1 MDKAPL
7 FIGLAGYGTVGSG
20 LAEVLHTNKACI
32 MRRLGREIRIKRV
45 LERDQDRVR
54 QSPFL
59 DKTVGVGTDPTEL
72 YNDPDIALVVELMG
86 GIDFPAQVI
95 KGALQAGKHVV
106 TANKALLA
114 EAGAELFTLAAR
126 QGLSLGYEASV
137 CGAIPIVQAL
147 RESLAGNEVVNITG
161 ILNGTSNFIL
171 SEMSTKGMPFDE
183 ALAEAQALGYAEAI
197 PTLDIEGID
206 AAHKLTLL
214 IRLAYGVDYPF
225 AKLPVSGIK
234 GMDPMDIGFAREFGY
249 RIKLVG
255 QARSVDGRIEAGV
268 FPTLVHHTQLMA
280 RVGGVYNAVRVEANA
295 AGPIFMHGRGAGGVP
310 TGSAVLADI
319 MSVARGALPN
329 NTGFV
334 EQELP
339 PADIFPAD
347 EAVSQFYLRVM
358 VPDKPGVLR
367 DLAGCMAEEQVS
379 IAQAIQKEQNPESVP
394 IVFMTHEG
402 SAKAMRRSI
411 DRMSER
417 GLLLK
422 EPVLFRVLGA
432 GQ

>member
-1 MDKAPL
+1 MNQAPL
-7 FIGLAGYGTVGSG
+7 SIGLAGYGTVGSG
-20 LAEVLHTNKACI
+20 LAEVLHTNKAGI
-32 MRRLGREIRIKRV
+32 LRRLGREIRIKRV
-45 LERDQDRVR
+45 LERDQDKVR

-59 DKTVGVGTDPTEL
+59 DKNVGVSTDPADM
-72 YNDPDIALVVELMG
+72 YNDPDLALVVELMG
-86 GIDFPAQVI
+86 GIDFPAKVI
-95 KGALQAGKHVV
+95 RGALEAGKHVV

-114 EAGAELFTLAAR
+114 EAGTELFALAA
-126 QGLSLGYEASV
+126 QKGLSLGYEASV

-147 RESLAGNEVVNITG
+147 RESLAGNEAVNVMG

-171 SEMSTKGMPFDE
+171 SEMSTKGMPFDV
-183 ALAEAQALGYAEAI
+183 ALKEAQELGYAEAV

-206 AAHKLTLL
+206 AAHKLALL

-225 AKLPVSGIK
+225 AQLPVSGIK
-234 GMDPMDIGFAREFGY
+234 GMDPMDIAFAREFGY

-280 RVGGVYNAVRVEANA
+280 RVGGVYNAVRVEGNA
-295 AGPIFMHGRGAGGVP
+295 SGPIFMHGRGAGGVP

-319 MSVARGALPN
+319 MAVARNCPPN

-334 EQELP
+334 EQVLP
-339 PADIFPAD
+339 PADIFPTD

-379 IAQAIQKEQNPESVP
+379 VAQAIQKEQNPESVP
-394 IVFMTHEG
+394 IVFMTHEATAR
-402 SAKAMRRSI
+402 SMHRSI
-411 DRMSER
+411 DKMTER

-422 EPVLFRVLGA
+422 APVLFRVLGS
-432 GQ
+432 GH

>member
-1 MDKAPL
+1 MSKAPL
-7 FIGLAGYGTVGSG
+7 FIGLAGFGTVGSG
-20 LAEVLHTNKACI
+20 LAEVLHTNKASL
-32 MRRLGREIRIKRV
+32 MRRLGREIKIISV
-45 LERDQDRVR
+45 LERDTAKVTA
-54 QSPFL
+54 SPFL
-59 DKTVGVGTDPTEL
+59 DKSVKISTDIQAFCS
-72 YNDPDIALVVELMG
+72 DPDIQLVVELMG
-86 GIDFPAQVI
+86 GIETPAKLI
-95 KGALQAGKHVV
+95 KTALNAGKHVV

-114 EAGAELFTLAAR
+114 EAGVELFKLAA
-126 QGLSLGYEASV
+126 QKGLCLGYEASV

-147 RESLAGNEVVNITG
+147 RESLAGNEVNNITG
-161 ILNGTSNFIL
+161 ILNGTSNYIL
-171 SEMSTKGMPFDE
+171 SEMSTKGMPFDD
-183 ALAEAQALGYAEAI
+183 ALKEAQALGYAEAI

-225 AKLPVSGIK
+225 SELPVSGIK
-234 GMDPMDIGFAREFGY
+234 GMDPMDIAFAREFGY

-255 QARSVDGRIEAGV
+255 QARNIKGRIEAGV

-319 MSVARGALPN
+319 MSVAREALPN

-334 EQELP
+334 EQVLP

-347 EAVSQFYLRVM
+347 EALSQFYLRVM
-358 VPDKPGVLR
+358 VPDNPGVLR
-367 DLAGCMAEEQVS
+367 DLAGCMAEESVS
-379 IAQAIQKEQNPESVP
+379 VAQAIQTEQNPESVP
-394 IVFMTHEG
+394 IVFMTHEAT
-402 SAKAMRRSI
+402 AKAMRRSI
-411 DRMSER
+411 AKMLER

-432 GQ
+432 AH

>member
-1 MDKAPL
+1 MNKAPL

-32 MRRLGREIRIKRV
+32 LRRLGREIRIKRV
-45 LERDQDRVR
+45 LERDHDKVR

-59 DKTVGVGTDPTEL
+59 DKGVGVGTDPTEL

-114 EAGAELFTLAAR
+114 EAGTELFALAA
-126 QGLSLGYEASV
+126 QKGLSLGYEASV

-161 ILNGTSNFIL
+161 ILNGTSNYIL

-183 ALAEAQALGYAEAI
+183 ALAEAQALGYAEAV

-225 AKLPVSGIK
+225 AKLPVSGVK
-234 GMDPMDIGFAREFGY
+234 GMDPMDIAFAREFGY

-255 QARSVDGRIEAGV
+255 QARNVNGRIEAGV

-319 MSVARGALPN
+319 MSVARDALPN

-334 EQELP
+334 EQVLP

-347 EAVSQFYLRVM
+347 EAVSQYYLRVM

-379 IAQAIQKEQNPESVP
+379 VAQAIQKEQNPESVP
-394 IVFMTHEG
+394 IVFMTHEAP
-402 SAKAMRRSI
+402 AKAMRRSI
-411 DRMSER
+411 AKMTER

-432 GQ
+432 GH

>member
-1 MDKAPL
+1 MNKAPL

-32 MRRLGREIRIKRV
+32 LRRLGREIRIKRV
-45 LERDQDRVR
+45 LERDHDKVR

-59 DKTVGVGTDPTEL
+59 DKGVGVGTDPTEL

-114 EAGAELFTLAAR
+114 EAGTELFALAA
-126 QGLSLGYEASV
+126 QKGLSLGYEASV

-161 ILNGTSNFIL
+161 ILNGTSNYIL
-171 SEMSTKGMPFDE
+171 SEMSTKGMPFDV

-225 AKLPVSGIK
+225 AKLPVSGVK
-234 GMDPMDIGFAREFGY
+234 GMDPMQNTAKANIPVLLY
-249 RIKLVG
+249 VG
-255 QARSVDGRIEAGV
+255 DRD
-268 FPTLVHHTQLMA
+268 
-280 RVGGVYNAVRVEANA
+280 VRTPA
-295 AGPIFMHGRGAGGVP
+295 FH
-310 TGSAVLADI
+310 
-319 MSVARGALPN
+319 ARGFFNAIKGTVPAK
-329 NTGFV
+329 F
-334 EQELP
+334 EL
-339 PADIFPAD
+339 I
-347 EAVSQFYLRVM
+347 
-358 VPDKPGVLR
+358 PDMPHSMPWYPRHQQVTL
-367 DLAGCMAEEQVS
+367 DLIEKFLKTEC
-379 IAQAIQKEQNPESVP
+379 
-394 IVFMTHEG
+394 F
-402 SAKAMRRSI
+402 AKN
-411 DRMSER
+411 
-417 GLLLK
+417 
-422 EPVLFRVLGA
+422 
-432 GQ
+432 